1 MLNTKVMG
9 LIAHLTGYLLL
20 WATYERRI
28 EIEPSPIILGAFYFL
43 AGYGSVCFYMSSV
56 GVNVINFKSK
66 YMGIVTAFL
75 LLFYGLSGS
84 IFSQIFAYQYADM
97 GDGESDV
104 GGYLLFLAISG
115 TVINFICTLFMSA
128 VPKKMEYQLLEES
141 KNKSKTND
149 IASIPVP
156 IKSALEHPHDD
167 MEMALVDKNSPETMY
182 SKEEAVSSSQESPPP
197 VNRAESE
204 DLSLTP
210 TQILM
215 TGTFWL
221 YAITYTLQ
229 QGFSYVTNVA
239 FIIRANEGPVAD
251 PVWVAKTA
259 ADHITLYSVANSGA
273 RFLFAVLSDIIGD
286 KLGLDRSFLL
296 IIGELIMLIPQLA
309 LAIGTDAI
317 DIGTNLLWMCS
328 LFVGVGWGA
337 GGALFPSLTRDFFGT
352 KYYGT
357 ASGFIMSAVPV
368 GIVFSNQIFGAFYD
382 MEALEQDSKDG
393 LCYGKA
399 CYQSAFV
406 VSTVL
411 QLIAFI
417 LSIVLFRMRMKII
430 R

>member
-1 MLNTKVMG
+1 MFNRKVMG
-9 LIAHLTGYLLL
+9 LIAHLAGYLLL
-20 WATYERRI
+20 WATYERKI
-28 EIEPSPIILGAFYFL
+28 DIEPTPIFLGAFYFL
-43 AGYGSVCFYMSSV
+43 AGYGSVCFYMSAV

-66 YMGIVTAFL
+66 YIGLVTAFL

-84 IFSQIFAYQYADM
+84 IFSQIFAFQYADV
-97 GDGESDV
+97 GDGQSDV

-115 TVINFICTLFMSA
+115 TVINFICTTFMFA
-128 VPKKMEYQLLEES
+128 VPKKMEYQLLEET
-141 KNKSKTND
+141 KTKSEL
-149 IASIPVP
+149 APVP
-156 IKSALEHPHDD
+156 IKSALAQPADD
-167 MEMALVDKNSPETMY
+167 MEMALVDKTSPQTLY
-182 SKEEAVSSSQESPPP
+182 SAESSSKDGAPPSL
-197 VNRAESE
+197 ESE
-204 DLSLTP
+204 DRSLTP
-210 TQILM
+210 AEILRS
-215 TGTFWL
+215 GVFWL

-239 FIIRANEGPVAD
+239 FIVRANEGPLVDSA
-251 PVWVAKTA
+251 WVAKTA
-259 ADHITLYSVANSGA
+259 ADHITLFSIANSGA

-296 IIGELIMLIPQLA
+296 IFGELIMLVPQLA

-317 DIGTNLLWMCS
+317 DVGTNVLWMCS

-357 ASGFIMSAVPV
+357 ACGFIMTAVPI

-382 MEALEQDSKDG
+382 MQAIEQNSKDG

-417 LSIVLFRMRMKII
+417 TAIVLFRMRMTRADKVFSSK
-430 R
+430 

>member
-1 MLNTKVMG
+1 MFNRKVMG
-9 LIAHLTGYLLL
+9 LIAHLAGYLLL
-20 WATYERRI
+20 WATYERKI
-28 EIEPSPIILGAFYFL
+28 DIEPTPIFLGAFYFL
-43 AGYGSVCFYMSSV
+43 AGYGSVCFYMSAV

-66 YMGIVTAFL
+66 YIGLVTAFL

-84 IFSQIFAYQYADM
+84 IFSQIFAFQYADV
-97 GDGESDV
+97 GDGQSDV

-115 TVINFICTLFMSA
+115 TVINFICTTFMFA
-128 VPKKMEYQLLEES
+128 VPKKMEYQLLEET
-141 KNKSKTND
+141 KTKSEL
-149 IASIPVP
+149 APVP
-156 IKSALEHPHDD
+156 IKSALAQPADD
-167 MEMALVDKNSPETMY
+167 MEMALVDKTSPQTLY
-182 SKEEAVSSSQESPPP
+182 SAESSSKDGAPPSL
-197 VNRAESE
+197 ESE
-204 DLSLTP
+204 DRSLTP
-210 TQILM
+210 AEILRS
-215 TGTFWL
+215 GVFWL

-239 FIIRANEGPVAD
+239 FIVRANEGPLVD
-251 PVWVAKTA
+251 STWVAKTA
-259 ADHITLYSVANSGA
+259 ADHITLFSIANSGA

-296 IIGELIMLIPQLA
+296 IVGELIMLVPQLA

-317 DIGTNLLWMCS
+317 DVGTNVLWMCS

-357 ASGFIMSAVPV
+357 ASGFIMTAVPI

-382 MEALEQDSKDG
+382 MQAIEQNSKDG

-417 LSIVLFRMRMKII
+417 MAIVLFRMRMTRADKVFSSK
-430 R
+430 